1 MRFTEMMYRIPQ
13 NRKRIGITGFIAAFF
28 TALLCSM
35 INSEVIFIAFAIV
48 TAAFAVNEYIY
59 ISRNTADMFIKSQIK
74 KIVLIESAIA
84 AVVFTAVGLIANL

>member
-1 MRFTEMMYRIPQ
+1 MRFIEIMYRMPQ

-74 KIVLIESAIA
+74 KFVLIESAIA

>member
-13 NRKRIGITGFIAAFF
+13 NRKRIGITGFIAAFL

-35 INSEVIFIAFAIV
+35 INSEVIFIAFAIM

-59 ISRNTADMFIKSQIK
+59 ISRNTADMFTKSQIK
-74 KIVLIESAIA
+74 KFVLIELSIA

>member
-59 ISRNTADMFIKSQIK
+59 ISRNTANMFTKSQIK
-74 KIVLIESAIA
+74 KFVLIESAIA

>member
-59 ISRNTADMFIKSQIK
+59 ISRNTADMFTKSQIK
-74 KIVLIESAIA
+74 KFVLIESAIA

>member
-1 MRFTEMMYRIPQ
+1 MRFTEMMYRMPQ

-74 KIVLIESAIA
+74 KFVLIESAIA

>member
-1 MRFTEMMYRIPQ
+1 MRFIEIMYRMPQ
-13 NRKRIGITGFIAAFF
+13 NRKRIGITGFIAAFL

-35 INSEVIFIAFAIV
+35 INSEVIFIAFAIM

-74 KIVLIESAIA
+74 KFVLIESAIA

>member
-13 NRKRIGITGFIAAFF
+13 NRKRIGITGFIAAFL

-35 INSEVIFIAFAIV
+35 ITSEVIFIAFAIM

-59 ISRNTADMFIKSQIK
+59 ISRNTADMFTKSQIK
-74 KIVLIESAIA
+74 KFVLIESAIA

>member
-13 NRKRIGITGFIAAFF
+13 NRKRIGITGFIAAFL

-35 INSEVIFIAFAIV
+35 INSEVIFIAFAIM

-59 ISRNTADMFIKSQIK
+59 ISRNTADMFTKSQIK
-74 KIVLIESAIA
+74 KFVLIESAIA